1 MINRYEARIV
11 HVVAVLRVAHKDV
24 VVVGEVIE
32 NNIVQIQVES
42 SKLANQEQPQCI
54 RCVDNFVR
62 TFLQFR
68 RCEETLFL
76 IIMQN

>member
-1 MINRYEARIV
+1 MKCGDTK
-11 HVVAVLRVAHKDV
+11 HSHAHTNVV